1 MLEVKNLEV
10 SYGGIKAVHGISFH
24 LEKGEMVALIGNNGA
39 GKSSTLK
46 AITGIITNVKG
57 TIEFDGENI
66 TGKPSDKIAARKV
79 AMVPEGRRIF
89 SGMTVQ
95 ENLDMGAFL
104 RRDSDGVKQD
114 QEMVFDLFPV
124 LKERS
129 KQQGGTLSGGE
140 QQMLAIGRAM
150 MARPKILLLD
160 EPSLG
165 LAPIVVEAIFESILG
180 INRQGIPILI
190 VEQNVYLALSVTN
203 RGYVMESGQIV
214 LEGTSQELLS
224 NEMVQR
230 VYLGMEEVCE
240 ADSQEKQGM

>member
-1 MLEVKNLEV
+1 MLAVKNLEV
-10 SYGGIKAVHGISFH
+10 SYGAIKAVHGISFH

-104 RRDSDGVKQD
+104 RRDADGIKQD

-214 LEGTSQELLS
+214 LEGPSQELLS

-230 VYLGMEEVCE
+230 VYLGMEEAV
-240 ADSQEKQGM
+240 

>member
-1 MLEVKNLEV
+1 MLAVKDLEV
-10 SYGGIKAVHGISFH
+10 SYGAIKAVHGISFH
-24 LEKGEMVALIGNNGA
+24 LNEGEIVALIGNNGA
-39 GKSSTLK
+39 GKTSTLK
-46 AITGIITNVKG
+46 AITGMITKVRG
-57 TIEFDGENI
+57 SIEFDGEKI
-66 TGKPSDKIAARKV
+66 VGMPSDKIAARGV
-79 AMVPEGRRIF
+79 ALVPEGRHIF

-104 RRDSDGVKQD
+104 RRDKDGIRSDM
-114 QEMVFDLFPV
+114 EMIYNLFPV

-140 QQMLAIGRAM
+140 QQMLAIGRAL

-165 LAPIVVEAIFESILG
+165 LAPIVIDAIFESIMG

-190 VEQNVYLALSVTN
+190 VEQNVYLALSVTK
-203 RGYVMESGQIV
+203 RGYVMESGQVV
-214 LEGTSQELLS
+214 LEGQSQDLLA

-230 VYLGMEEVCE
+230 VYLGVEE
-240 ADSQEKQGM
+240 AS

>member
-1 MLEVKNLEV
+1 MLAVKDLEV
-10 SYGGIKAVHGISFH
+10 SYGAIKAVHGISLH
-24 LEKGEMVALIGNNGA
+24 VDQGEMVALIGNNGA
-39 GKSSTLK
+39 GKTSTLK
-46 AITGIITNVKG
+46 AITGINTQVKG
-57 TIEFDGENI
+57 SVEFNGENI
-66 TGKPSDKIAARKV
+66 TGKPPDKIAARKV

-104 RRDSDGVKQD
+104 RRDVDGVKQD
-114 QEMVFDLFPV
+114 QEMVFSLFPM
-124 LKERS
+124 LAERS

-140 QQMLAIGRAM
+140 QQMLAIGRAL

-165 LAPIVVEAIFESILG
+165 LSPILVDAIFESIQG

-190 VEQNVYLALSVTN
+190 VEQNVFLALSAAT
-203 RGYVMESGQIV
+203 RGYVMESGKIA

-230 VYLGMEEVCE
+230 VYLGMEE
-240 ADSQEKQGM
+240 D

>member
-1 MLEVKNLEV
+1 MLVIKDLEV
-10 SYGGIKAVHGISFH
+10 SYGAIKAVHGISLH
-24 LEKGEMVALIGNNGA
+24 VDQGEMVALIGNNGA
-39 GKSSTLK
+39 GKTSTLK
-46 AITGIITNVKG
+46 AITGINTSVKG
-57 TIEFDGENI
+57 SIEFDGENI

-89 SGMTVQ
+89 SGMSVQ

-104 RRDSDGVKQD
+104 RRDANGVKQD
-114 QEMVFDLFPV
+114 LEMVFNLFPV
-124 LKERS
+124 LRERS

-140 QQMLAIGRAM
+140 QQMLAIGRAI

-165 LAPIVVEAIFESILG
+165 LAPIVVEAIFESIMG

-190 VEQNVYLALSVTN
+190 VEQNVYLALSVAT
-203 RGYVMESGQIV
+203 RGYVMESGQIA
-214 LEGTSQELLS
+214 LHGTSQELLA

-230 VYLGMEEVCE
+230 VYLGMEE
-240 ADSQEKQGM
+240 D

>member
-1 MLEVKNLEV
+1 MLAVKDLEV
-10 SYGGIKAVHGISFH
+10 SYGAIRAVHGISLH
-24 LEKGEMVALIGNNGA
+24 VNQGEMVALIGNNGA
-39 GKSSTLK
+39 GKTSTLK
-46 AITGIITNVKG
+46 AITGINTSVKG
-57 TIEFDGENI
+57 CIEFNGENI
-66 TGKPSDKIAARKV
+66 TGKPPDKIAARKV

-104 RRDSDGVKQD
+104 RRDTNGVKQD
-114 QEMVFDLFPV
+114 LEMVFNLFPV
-124 LKERS
+124 LGERS

-140 QQMLAIGRAM
+140 QQMLAIGRAL

-165 LAPIVVEAIFESILG
+165 LSPILVDAIFESIQG

-190 VEQNVYLALSVTN
+190 VEQNVFLALSAAT
-203 RGYVMESGQIV
+203 RGYVMESGKIA

-230 VYLGMEEVCE
+230 VYLGMEE
-240 ADSQEKQGM
+240 D

>member
-1 MLEVKNLEV
+1 MLVVKDLEV
-10 SYGGIKAVHGISFH
+10 SYGAIKAVHGISLH
-24 LEKGEMVALIGNNGA
+24 VDQGEMVALIGNNGA
-39 GKSSTLK
+39 GKTSTLK
-46 AITGIITNVKG
+46 AITGINTSVKG
-57 TIEFDGENI
+57 CIEFNGENI
-66 TGKPSDKIAARKV
+66 TGKPPDKIAARKV

-104 RRDSDGVKQD
+104 RRDAEGVKQD
-114 QEMVFDLFPV
+114 LEMVFNLFPV
-124 LKERS
+124 LGERS

-140 QQMLAIGRAM
+140 QQMLAIGRAL

-165 LAPIVVEAIFESILG
+165 LAPILVEAIFESILG

-190 VEQNVYLALSVTN
+190 VEQNVYLALSAAT
-203 RGYVMESGQIV
+203 RGYVMESGQIA
-214 LEGTSQELLS
+214 LEGTSQELLA

-230 VYLGMEEVCE
+230 VYLGMEE
-240 ADSQEKQGM
+240 D

>member
-1 MLEVKNLEV
+1 MLVIKDLEV
-10 SYGGIKAVHGISFH
+10 SYGAIKAVHGISLH
-24 LEKGEMVALIGNNGA
+24 VDQGEMVALIGNNGA
-39 GKSSTLK
+39 GKTSTLK
-46 AITGIITNVKG
+46 AITGINTSVKG
-57 TIEFDGENI
+57 SIEFDGENI

-89 SGMTVQ
+89 SGMSVQ

-104 RRDSDGVKQD
+104 RRDANGVKQD
-114 QEMVFDLFPV
+114 LEMVFNLFPV
-124 LKERS
+124 LRERS

-140 QQMLAIGRAM
+140 QQMLAIGRAI

-165 LAPIVVEAIFESILG
+165 LAPIVVEAIFESIMG

-190 VEQNVYLALSVTN
+190 VEQNVYLALSVAT
-203 RGYVMESGQIV
+203 RGYVMESGQIA
-214 LEGTSQELLS
+214 LEGTSQELLA

-230 VYLGMEEVCE
+230 VYLGMEE
-240 ADSQEKQGM
+240 D

>member
-1 MLEVKNLEV
+1 MLVIKDLEV
-10 SYGGIKAVHGISFH
+10 SYGAIKAVHGISLH
-24 LEKGEMVALIGNNGA
+24 VDQGEMVALIGNNGA
-39 GKSSTLK
+39 GKTSTLK
-46 AITGIITNVKG
+46 AITGINTSVKG
-57 TIEFDGENI
+57 SIEFDGENI

-89 SGMTVQ
+89 SGMSVQ

-104 RRDSDGVKQD
+104 RRDANGVKQD
-114 QEMVFDLFPV
+114 LEMVFNLFPV
-124 LKERS
+124 LRERS

-140 QQMLAIGRAM
+140 QQMLAIGRAI

-165 LAPIVVEAIFESILG
+165 LAPIVVEAIFESIMG

-190 VEQNVYLALSVTN
+190 VEQNVYLALSVAT
-203 RGYVMESGQIV
+203 RGYVMESGQIA
-214 LEGTSQELLS
+214 LHGTSQKLLA

-230 VYLGMEEVCE
+230 VYLGMEE
-240 ADSQEKQGM
+240 D